1 MPGITPIT
9 LPPQLHQDIVSSPDH
24 VARLQQQMGAVILI
38 DTAGRL
44 LAVKTH

>member
-9 LPPQLHQDIVSSPDH
+9 LPQHLHQDIVSSPDH
-24 VARLQQQMGAVILI
+24 VARLQEQMRAVIMI
-38 DTAGRL
+38 DSTGRL

>member
-9 LPPQLHQDIVSSPDH
+9 LPQHLHQDIVSSPDH
-24 VARLQQQMGAVILI
+24 AARLQQQMGAVIMI
-38 DTAGRL
+38 DSTGRL